1 MTNQTNNSISKNYDA
16 SDMHDVASLAAL
28 DMDWMSTALNLIRK
42 EVARLNKESEKG
54 KLSQHHLTELRTQID
69 MYSFLAESR
78 HEYHANEADKFEAE
92 WEASKQ
98 KVSA

>member
-1 MTNQTNNSISKNYDA
+1 MTTQANNSISKNYDA
-16 SDMHDVASLAAL
+16 GDIHDIASLAAL

-42 EVARLNKESEKG
+42 EVARLHKESEKG
-54 KLSQHHLTELRTQID
+54 NLSQYHLAELRTQID

-78 HEYHANEADKFEAE
+78 HEYHANEADKFKAE

-98 KVSA
+98 KAVA